1 MKVFIVFIPLSFCFL
16 SLDRISSAL
25 IFLLFCIILKFINSF
40 KSVLLTNLDRSRLLH
55 IGHVCPRVF
64 MERDKV
70 DIYKNAKRTRL
81 ISAADP
87 GKGPGRPPLSPP
99 PLCLEQNEART
110 AGKFVFGD
118 CPPLSQSLDGCPPPH
133 PKVWICYYISSHLDR
148 TSLFNKRFITWPKRK
163 GFRRAS
169 GRERQVH
176 LSSSGSQ
183 SEHRICLTLPAGR
196 VSHIQFIIHLIISSL
211 LSVRQATC

>member
-1 MKVFIVFIPLSFCFL
+1 M
-16 SLDRISSAL
+16 
-25 IFLLFCIILKFINSF
+25 F
-40 KSVLLTNLDRSRLLH
+40 KSVLSTNLDRSRLLH
-55 IGHVCPRVF
+55 IGHACLRVF

-70 DIYKNAKRTRL
+70 YIYKNAKRTGP

-87 GKGPGRPPLSPP
+87 GKGPGRTAPPPT

-110 AGKFVFGD
+110 AGKYVFRDRLHLSRSLDD
-118 CPPLSQSLDGCPPPH
+118 CPPPLPYL
-133 PKVWICYYISSHLDR
+133 KIWICHCISCHLDR
-148 TSLFNKRFITWPKRK
+148 TSLVNKRFITWPKRK
-163 GFRRAS
+163 GFRRTS

-196 VSHIQFIIHLIISSL
+196 VSHIQLIIGL
-211 LSVRQATC
+211 IGLIVGWVGQGPLIK

>member
-1 MKVFIVFIPLSFCFL
+1 M
-16 SLDRISSAL
+16 
-25 IFLLFCIILKFINSF
+25 F

-87 GKGPGRPPLSPP
+87 GKGPGRPSLP

-118 CPPLSQSLDGCPPPH
+118 RSPPLSQSLDGCPPP
-133 PKVWICYYISSHLDR
+133 PNLKVWICHCISSHLDR
-148 TSLFNKRFITWPKRK
+148 TSLVNKRFITWPKRK

-169 GRERQVH
+169 CRERQVH

-196 VSHIQFIIHLIISSL
+196 VSHIQLIIHLIISSL
-211 LSVRQATC
+211 SSVRQATC